1 MMAQGS
7 HQEPPCHQ
15 HKPFTSTTTVA
26 TVWPGQQHRGRVR
39 LLLRKRK
46 MKTVRLGGDGGGK
59 NKAPA
64 KRRVLG
70 GLVRILRRMKLRW
83 LKLQYVRM
91 LKRLKEHY
99 RSIVKDLIEA
109 GASVET
115 FQQRLFMETSFAIPI
130 GVSLS
135 AYPSH
140 FGSDCPRTIF
150 M

>member
-1 MMAQGS
+1 MAQDS
-7 HQEPPCHQ
+7 HQEPPCQQQ
-15 HKPFTSTTTVA
+15 HITTSTSTVA
-26 TVWPGQQHRGRVR
+26 IMWPWQQHRGRVR
-39 LLLRKRK
+39 LLLRRRK
-46 MKTVRLGGDGGGK
+46 MKTVKLGGEGK
-59 NKAPA
+59 KTSA
-64 KRRVLG
+64 KRRMFR
-70 GLVRILRRMKLRW
+70 GLVRILRRMKVRW
-83 LKLQYVRM
+83 LKLQYLRM

-99 RSIVKDLIEA
+99 RSILKDLVEA

-135 AYPSH
+135 TYPSH

>member
-1 MMAQGS
+1 MMAEDS
-7 HQEPPCHQ
+7 HQEPPCQQ

-26 TVWPGQQHRGRVR
+26 TVWPGQQNRRRFR

-46 MKTVRLGGDGGGK
+46 MKTVRLGGDGGK
-59 NKAPA
+59 KAPA
-64 KRRVLG
+64 KRRLLG

-135 AYPSH
+135 TYPSH

>member
-1 MMAQGS
+1 
-7 HQEPPCHQ
+7 
-15 HKPFTSTTTVA
+15 
-26 TVWPGQQHRGRVR
+26 
-39 LLLRKRK
+39 
-46 MKTVRLGGDGGGK
+46 MKTVKLGGEGK
-59 NKAPA
+59 KTSA
-64 KRRVLG
+64 KRRMFR
-70 GLVRILRRMKLRW
+70 GLVRILRRMKVRW
-83 LKLQYVRM
+83 LKLQYLRM

-99 RSIVKDLIEA
+99 RSILKDLVEA

-135 AYPSH
+135 TYPSH